1 MGLERLGSGF
11 VVVCDAQGTI
21 LEVLRDELHVTE
33 GALGRPFTL
42 LVERDCLSKAL
53 SFLIEIKVQ
62 GAALGW
68 ELNLLLAERVETLHF
83 AGARMDEDRL
93 LILAAK
99 TDGELAR
106 LYVELVS
113 IGNQQANAL
122 RAALKDLDAAARRSA
137 DPTTSVLYDGI
148 SSLNNQLVDMQR
160 ELARKNAELARL
172 NQEKNRFL
180 GIAAH
185 DLRNPLQIIGTY
197 SEFLLQG
204 VAGEINPE
212 QAEFLQIILD
222 SSAFMA
228 QLVDD
233 LLDVAQI
240 EAGELRLARE
250 PTDLAALVGRATALN
265 GVLARKKDITLHL
278 QAEAVPEMSVDR
290 AKIEQVLNN
299 LLSNAVKY
307 SNPGSRVDVRVSRQD
322 GGALIAVR
330 DCGPGIPAQ
339 DLERLFR
346 PFQVAGV
353 RVTGGEKSTGL
364 GLAIVKR
371 IVEGHGGRIWVESE
385 VGRGTTFYVALP
397 ITPVGEEG

>member
-1 MGLERLGSGF
+1 MGFERLGSGF
-11 VVVCDAQGTI
+11 VLVCDAQGTI
-21 LEVLRDELHVTE
+21 LEVLRDELHGTE

-42 LVERDCLSKAL
+42 LVERECLSKAL
-53 SFLIEIKVQ
+53 SFLIEIKTQ

-68 ELNLLLAERVETLHF
+68 ELNLLLADGVETLHF

-106 LYVELVS
+106 LYEELVS
-113 IGNQQANAL
+113 IGNEQANAL
-122 RAALKDLDAAARRSA
+122 RAALKELDAAAQRSA
-137 DPTTSVLYDGI
+137 DPTSVLYDEI
-148 SSLNNQLVDMQR
+148 SRLNNQLVAMQR

-172 NQEKNRFL
+172 NQEKNHFL

-250 PTDLAALVGRATALN
+250 PTDLA
-265 GVLARKKDITLHL
+265 
-278 QAEAVPEMSVDR
+278 
-290 AKIEQVLNN
+290 
-299 LLSNAVKY
+299 LS
-307 SNPGSRVDVRVSRQD
+307 
-322 GGALIAVR
+322 LIH
-330 DCGPGIPAQ
+330 I
-339 DLERLFR
+339 
-346 PFQVAGV
+346 
-353 RVTGGEKSTGL
+353 
-364 GLAIVKR
+364 
-371 IVEGHGGRIWVESE
+371 
-385 VGRGTTFYVALP
+385 
-397 ITPVGEEG
+397 